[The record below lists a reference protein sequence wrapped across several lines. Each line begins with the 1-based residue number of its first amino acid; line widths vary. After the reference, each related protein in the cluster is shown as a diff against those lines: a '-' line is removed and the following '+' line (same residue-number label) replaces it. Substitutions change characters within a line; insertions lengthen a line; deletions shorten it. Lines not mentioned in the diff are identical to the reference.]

1 MKTPVCALAAAL
13 ALAACGYKGGLYLPK
28 EQDKAGFGAVQTGL
42 KKPVRKN
49 APPPPTPPP
58 PPPPPANPP
67 QTHTPQTPP

>member
-1 MKTPVCALAAAL
+1 MKTPVCALATAL

-49 APPPPTPPP
+49 APAAQAPQPDAPPTETRP
-58 PPPPPANPP
+58 
-67 QTHTPQTPP
+67 